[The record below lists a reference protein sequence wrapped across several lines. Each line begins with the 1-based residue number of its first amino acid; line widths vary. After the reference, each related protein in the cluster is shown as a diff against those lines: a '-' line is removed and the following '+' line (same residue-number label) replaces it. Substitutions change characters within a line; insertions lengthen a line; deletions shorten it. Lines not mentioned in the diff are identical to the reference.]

1 VALLAAI
8 SGSSAIFS
16 CKAVTEEQV
25 RTATESTEYDAER
38 NMKVSKKRVKG
49 IFMHPKITIF
59 DGSRQYRTDF
69 YPKNYQIFICGQ
81 LSSIYFEKQLVKCIF
96 AAILKS

>member
-1 VALLAAI
+1 
-8 SGSSAIFS
+8 
-16 CKAVTEEQV
+16 
-25 RTATESTEYDAER
+25 
-38 NMKVSKKRVKG
+38 
-49 IFMHPKITIF
+49 MHPKITIF
-59 DGSRQYRTDF
+59 DGSRQYRTGF